1 MKSYQITLKGGRTD
15 TINLNADTLLDVRGL
30 YESFSSA
37 QIVYIKEVVYINS
50 NPISNDNPAYRELK
64 MLNSN
69 GDYNKF
75 SSLRFLNP
83 NLSKDYIISKIKS
96 LLTLGGK
103 NIIAVK
109 GLVFHR

>member
-1 MKSYQITLKGGRTD
+1 MKTYQVTLRGGRTD
-15 TINLNADTLLDVRGL
+15 TITLNADTFLDVKGL

-37 QIVYIKEVVYINS
+37 QIVYIKEVVYINN
-50 NPISNDNPAYRELK
+50 NPTFDNGLTFRELK
-64 MLNSN
+64 MLISN

-83 NLSKDYIISKIKS
+83 NLSKDYIISKVKS

-103 NIIAVK
+103 NITSVK
-109 GLVFHR
+109 GLVFNK